1 MPPLPEAI
9 YIDGREIPFQAGQT
23 VLQAALAA
31 GLNIPHL
38 CYQPELGPIASCR
51 LCLVEVAGRKLSAC
65 TLLAEAG
72 QAVASD
78 SASLRKLRKT
88 LLSLLLTQGDHAC
101 TRCERTGDCRLQE
114 AAVVLEVPAVA
125 ASPTLV
131 LPPNDDSH
139 PEVALDRSR
148 CILCGICIKASQELD
163 GKGVFAFADKG
174 GSMSVAVASPSG
186 LLHDSAIAGDDHA
199 VRLCPVGALTRKHT
213 PAQGGIPP
221 FDAFDLGD
229 WG

>member
-1 MPPLPEAI
+1 MPPPEVI
-9 YIDGREIPFQAGQT
+9 LIDGQEIPFHAGQT

-31 GLNIPHL
+31 GLNLPHL
-38 CYQPELGPIASCR
+38 CYQPELGPNGSCR

-65 TLLAEAG
+65 TVLAKAG
-72 QAVASD
+72 QTVISD
-78 SASLRKLRKT
+78 SPSLRKLRRS
-88 LLSLLLTQGDHAC
+88 LLSMLLAQGNHAC
-101 TRCERTGDCRLQE
+101 TRCDRTGDCRLQE
-114 AAVVLEVPAVA
+114 AAVLLEVPAVA
-125 ASPTLV
+125 ASATLV

-186 LLHDSAIAGDDHA
+186 LLQDSTIAADDHA
-199 VRLCPVGALTRKHT
+199 VRLCPVGALTRKHI
-213 PAQGGIPP
+213 PAQRDFAA

-229 WG
+229 WGG